1 MYRNRGNFN
10 GMIAQAPKK
19 ILVVDD
25 DRDQV
30 TAMSGI
36 LESLGYQT
44 VVAFDG
50 NQALERYKAEQP
62 DLILLDVAMPGMNGF
77 EVAAEV
83 RRLEGKQRRTVI
95 IIVTAFSTSF
105 YVSASI
111 QNDIDSHLT
120 KPLNIEELIDHVK
133 LMLHQ

>member
-1 MYRNRGNFN
+1 
-10 GMIAQAPKK
+10 MIAQAPKK